1 VLLVLKIFKITLS
14 ILYIITSWLYGRA
27 FFKDDKIAR
36 RLKTKSLIFTLT
48 LHFIYLII
56 RTAELKHP
64 PVTSVF
70 ELLNVLGFSLALAY
84 VIIEFI
90 TKIKNTGFFAIL
102 IASVLV
108 IVSGI
113 FSRDIYGFEYDVLKN
128 ELLALHVTSAL
139 VGYSAFALSA
149 IYGLLYIMLYN
160 KIKSKTFDTVYK
172 NLPNLEKIESML
184 CKSATVGF
192 FALTFVITVG
202 FIWLPKAFKNF
213 SYTDAK
219 LIGTLIIWL
228 VYGGGL
234 GIRKIANLSGK
245 KTATMTIVGFILVF
259 ILMGFANAMSGFHRF
274 Y

>member
-1 VLLVLKIFKITLS
+1 MLLVLKIFKITLS

-108 IVSGI
+108 IVSG
-113 FSRDIYGFEYDVLKN
+113 SL
-128 ELLALHVTSAL
+128 
-139 VGYSAFALSA
+139 
-149 IYGLLYIMLYN
+149 
-160 KIKSKTFDTVYK
+160 
-172 NLPNLEKIESML
+172 
-184 CKSATVGF
+184 
-192 FALTFVITVG
+192 
-202 FIWLPKAFKNF
+202 
-213 SYTDAK
+213 
-219 LIGTLIIWL
+219 
-228 VYGGGL
+228 
-234 GIRKIANLSGK
+234 
-245 KTATMTIVGFILVF
+245 
-259 ILMGFANAMSGFHRF
+259 
-274 Y
+274 

>member
-1 VLLVLKIFKITLS
+1 
-14 ILYIITSWLYGRA
+14 
-27 FFKDDKIAR
+27 
-36 RLKTKSLIFTLT
+36 
-48 LHFIYLII
+48 
-56 RTAELKHP
+56 
-64 PVTSVF
+64 
-70 ELLNVLGFSLALAY
+70 
-84 VIIEFI
+84 
-90 TKIKNTGFFAIL
+90 
-102 IASVLV
+102 
-108 IVSGI
+108 
-113 FSRDIYGFEYDVLKN
+113 
-128 ELLALHVTSAL
+128 
-139 VGYSAFALSA
+139 
-149 IYGLLYIMLYN
+149 
-160 KIKSKTFDTVYK
+160 
-172 NLPNLEKIESML
+172 ML